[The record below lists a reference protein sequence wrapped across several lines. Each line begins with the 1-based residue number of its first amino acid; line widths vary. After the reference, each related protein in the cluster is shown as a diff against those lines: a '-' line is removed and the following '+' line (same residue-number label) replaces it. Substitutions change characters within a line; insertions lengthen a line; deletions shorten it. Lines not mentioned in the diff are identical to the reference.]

1 MNTLDLEKIVD
12 KVGSKYEAVLR
23 MSVIA
28 RRLANDG
35 VNEENTGGDKIT
47 RVALNEYIEQNDLTS
62 HVAIRPKE

>member
-1 MNTLDLEKIVD
+1 MHSLDLEKIVD
-12 KVGSKYEAVLR
+12 KLGSKYEAVLR

-35 VNEENTGGDKIT
+35 VNEENTGGKKIT

-62 HVAIRPKE
+62 HVNIEKKG